1 MRVSGILASKG
12 STVATIAPQETLA
25 TAVEQL
31 RQFGIGALVVSADG
45 NRIDGIVSER
55 DVVLRL
61 ATDGDAV
68 LHLPVSAV
76 MTSEVRTCALEDCVE
91 DLMREMTEHR
101 TRHLPVA
108 VDGVLSGIISIG
120 DVVKWRV
127 TELEEEKRHL
137 TDYIVT
143 GR

>member
-12 STVATIAPQETLA
+12 ADVATIAPQASVAE
-25 TAVEQL
+25 AVSEL
-31 RQFGIGALVVSADG
+31 HRMRIGALVVTSDG
-45 NRIDGIVSER
+45 RTIEGIISER
-55 DVVLRL
+55 DIVYRL
-61 ATDGDAV
+61 AVDGEQA
-68 LHLPVSAV
+68 LHQPVSAV
-76 MTSEVRTCALEDCVE
+76 MTTEVRTCSLHDCAE

-101 TRHLPVA
+101 TRHFPVA
-108 VDGVLSGIISIG
+108 TESGLAGIVSIG

-127 TELEEEKRHL
+127 TELEDETRHL

>member
-12 STVATIAPQETLA
+12 STVATIRPDATLA
-25 TAVEQL
+25 DVVDQL
-31 RQFGIGALVVSADG
+31 HRLRIGALVVTSDG
-45 NRIDGIVSER
+45 RIPDGIISER
-55 DVVLRL
+55 DVVLHL
-61 ATDGDAV
+61 AAVGDTA
-68 LHLPVSAV
+68 LRAPVSEV
-76 MTSEVRTCALEDCVE
+76 MTNEVRTCSPTDCVE

-101 TRHLPVA
+101 TRHLPVL
-108 VDGVLSGIISIG
+108 DGGALAGIVSIG

-127 TELEEEKRHL
+127 TELEDERRHL